1 MEQFVADGRIV
12 KADTLDALA
21 DELGFTGDDKAAF
34 LETCER
40 QNENFDNQLDP
51 DFGKEPFRLSE
62 LRTPPFYASVKSCGF
77 TLCTTDGVVVTDDC
91 QPLREDGTVIEGV
104 YAVGND
110 GGCFYNG
117 TYPNLAAGL
126 NAGKCVTF
134 GRMVGK
140 MLAEK

>member
-21 DELGFTGDDKAAF
+21 DALGFTGEDK
-34 LETCER
+34 ET
-40 QNENFDNQLDP
+40 
-51 DFGKEPFRLSE
+51 FRLSE

-77 TLCTTDGVVVTDDC
+77 TLCTTDGVVVNEDL
-91 QPLREDGTVIEGV
+91 QPLHEDGSVIEGV

-134 GRMVGK
+134 GRLVGK